1 MSEWRLSLAG
11 LPVRVRAHGAVLHDH
26 VEARFGAF
34 QRCPWDDD
42 LPGWSLD
49 ARAEPGWAPPRP
61 VQSPLPGADTRWIDP
76 DRLELLRT
84 YDLTT
89 MNFATRHS
97 DSVGRPSVA
106 NAPVVDPTVLDTPL
120 RYIASLALPRHQGL
134 LMHASGYADAR
145 GAALFL
151 AVSGGGKTTTARKL
165 PHPGVLSDDQV
176 ALRRI
181 DGAWIAR
188 ALPFVGEYRRATA
201 PHGGPLRAL
210 ALLAKGDALS
220 LRPVS
225 AAEAIG
231 PLLRC
236 AVSFAPGPHAAAMLD
251 LAADLAARVPV
262 VRLTLAR
269 DTPMDACLD
278 ALLGGGAG

>member
-1 MSEWRLSLAG
+1 MSEWNLSLAG
-11 LPVRVRAHGAVLHDH
+11 LPVRVRAHGAVHHDH

-49 ARAEPGWAPPRP
+49 ARAESGWSPPRP
-61 VQSPLPGADTRWIDP
+61 VRAPLPGADTRWLDA

-84 YDLTT
+84 YDLTE
-89 MNFATRHS
+89 MNFATRRS
-97 DSVGRPSVA
+97 ESVGRPSVA
-106 NAPVVDPTVLDTPL
+106 NAPVVDPTVVDTPL
-120 RYIASLALPRHQGL
+120 RYIASLALPRHEGL

-165 PHPGVLSDDQV
+165 PHDGVLSDDQV

-188 ALPFVGEYRRATA
+188 ALPFVGEYRRATT

-210 ALLAKGDALS
+210 ALLSKGDELS
-220 LRPVS
+220 VRPVS
-225 AAEAIG
+225 PAEAIA

-236 AVSFAPGPHAAAMLD
+236 AVSFAPGPHAAAILD

-269 DTPMDACLD
+269 DTAMAPCLD
-278 ALLGGGAG
+278 ALLGRGVG

>member
-1 MSEWRLSLAG
+1 
-11 LPVRVRAHGAVLHDH
+11 
-26 VEARFGAF
+26 
-34 QRCPWDDD
+34 
-42 LPGWSLD
+42 
-49 ARAEPGWAPPRP
+49 
-61 VQSPLPGADTRWIDP
+61 
-76 DRLELLRT
+76 
-84 YDLTT
+84 
-89 MNFATRHS
+89 
-97 DSVGRPSVA
+97 
-106 NAPVVDPTVLDTPL
+106 
-120 RYIASLALPRHQGL
+120 
-134 LMHASGYADAR
+134 
-145 GAALFL
+145 
-151 AVSGGGKTTTARKL
+151 
-165 PHPGVLSDDQV
+165 VLSDDQV

-210 ALLAKGDALS
+210 ALLAKGDSLS

-278 ALLGGGAG
+278 ALLGGSVG

>member
-1 MSEWRLSLAG
+1 MSEWSLSLAG
-11 LPVRVRAHGAVLHDH
+11 LPVRVRAHGAVNHDH

-42 LPGWSLD
+42 LPGWTLD
-49 ARAEPGWAPPRP
+49 ARAEPGWSPPRP
-61 VQSPLPGADTRWIDP
+61 VAAPLPGADTRWLDQ
-76 DRLELLRT
+76 DHLELLRT

-89 MNFATRHS
+89 MDFAARHS

-120 RYIASLALPRHQGL
+120 RYIASLALPRHEGL

-145 GAALFL
+145 GAVLFL

-165 PHPGVLSDDQV
+165 PHRGVLSDDQV
-176 ALRRI
+176 ALRRVG
-181 DGAWIAR
+181 GAWIAR

-210 ALLAKGDALS
+210 ALLAKGETFS
-220 LRPVS
+220 VGTVS
-225 AAEAIG
+225 PADAIG

-236 AVSFAPGPHAAAMLD
+236 AVSFAPGPHARAMLD

-262 VRLTLAR
+262 ARVTLAR
-269 DTPMDACLD
+269 DTPMEPCLD
-278 ALLGGGAG
+278 ALLGGGGG